1 MKNYEFD
8 CGCSFGVLDENS
20 TATKLQTGLP
30 SIEFDIRQATYG
42 CDKTWGLICSGQT
55 KGVFQLES
63 NLGKSWAK
71 RIRPKNIEE
80 LAALI
85 ALIRPGCL
93 KAIIDGKSMTQHYVD
108 RKNGTEEVS
117 YLHAS
122 LEPILQSTQGVL
134 VYQEQSMQIAQVIA
148 GFGLQQ
154 GDDLRKAIGK
164 KQAGLMAT
172 VKDSFLNGADSKG
185 IVSREIAEEIFGW
198 IEKSNRYAFN
208 KSHAVSYAVCAY
220 WSAYAKAHFPIN
232 FYCNYL
238 FYANGKQDPQSEIRD
253 LVRDAKISGI
263 QVSPPSIINMDS
275 KFSIRN
281 KVINFG
287 FNDIKSVGEKHVE
300 KLVQVINSVESGL
313 SKPIADWSWYQFLVN
328 ASHKINKKVVVSLV
342 SVGAMSHFGMSRSKM
357 LYEFETWQKLTDKEK
372 EWVVERQEE
381 WDCLADALSQLSPT
395 KKNGGGTFNVTRN
408 SIVESLVLLLED
420 PPYSVEDSPGWVS
433 NTEKE
438 TLGIAL
444 SYSEVD
450 SCDVSGS
457 NSTCKEFFDGKRG
470 NIILAVQISNVN
482 EYIVKNGRSKGNP
495 MGFLVVE
502 DNTGCLETVT
512 VFCDEWKK
520 HKGILYEGN
529 TVLLHGK
536 SSREA
541 SRAKG
546 RYQIDDGFIVQKVSQ
561 I

>member
-20 TATKLQTGLP
+20 AATKAQTGLP
-30 SIEFDIRQATYG
+30 SIEFDIGQAPYG
-42 CDKTWGLICSGQT
+42 CSKTWDLICSGQT

-80 LAALI
+80 LSALI
-85 ALIRPGCL
+85 SLIRPGCL
-93 KAIIDGKSMTQHYVD
+93 RAVIDGKSMTQHYVD

-117 YLHAS
+117 YLHDS
-122 LEPILQSTQGVL
+122 LESILKSTQGVL

-148 GFGLQQ
+148 GFNLQQ
-154 GDDLRKAIGK
+154 GDNLRKAIGK
-164 KQAGLMAT
+164 KQAGLMAS
-172 VKDSFLNGADSKG
+172 VKDSFLNGSDEKG
-185 IVSREIAEEIFGW
+185 VVSREIAEEIFGW

-263 QVSPPSIINMDS
+263 KVSPPSIINMDA

-300 KLVQVINSVESGL
+300 KLMQVIDSVESDL

-328 ASHKINKKVVVSLV
+328 ASHKINKNTMVSLA
-342 SVGAMSHFGMSRSKM
+342 SVGSMSHFGISRSKM

-372 EWVVERQEE
+372 EWVIDRQEQWE
-381 WDCLADALSQLSPT
+381 CLVDALSQLSPT
-395 KKNGGGTFNVTRN
+395 KKKGGGTFNTTRS

-438 TLGIAL
+438 ALGIAL

-450 SCDVSGS
+450 SCDISGS

-482 EYIVKNGRSKGNP
+482 EYIVKNGRSKGSP
-495 MGFLVVE
+495 MGFLSVE
-502 DNTGCLETVT
+502 DNTGCLDTAT

-520 HKGILYEGN
+520 YRGILYEGN

-536 SSREA
+536 SSGEA
-541 SRAKG
+541 FRGKS

>member
-1 MKNYEFD
+1 MKSYEFD
-8 CGCSFGVLDENS
+8 CGCSFGVLDDNS
-20 TATKLQTGLP
+20 IITKLQTGLP
-30 SIEFDIRQATYG
+30 SIEFDIKQSSYE
-42 CDKTWGLICSGQT
+42 CSKTWDIICSGQT

-63 NLGKSWAK
+63 SLGKSWAK

-108 RKNGTEEVS
+108 RKNRTEEVS
-117 YLHAS
+117 YLHDS
-122 LEPILQSTQGVL
+122 LEPILKSTQGVL
-134 VYQEQSMQIAQVIA
+134 VYQEQSMQIAQAIA
-148 GFGLQQ
+148 GFDLQQ

-164 KQAGLMAT
+164 KQAGLMSS
-172 VKDSFLNGADSKG
+172 VKDSFLEGSDSKG

-263 QVSPPSIINMDS
+263 QISPPSIVNMDS

-300 KLVQVINSVESGL
+300 KLIQVIDSVQSDL
-313 SKPIADWSWYQFLVN
+313 SKSVADWSWYQFLVN
-328 ASHKINKKVVVSLV
+328 ASHKINKNVMVSLV
-342 SVGAMSHFGMSRSKM
+342 SVGSMSHFGMSRSSM

-372 EWVVERQEE
+372 EWVIERQEE
-381 WDCLADALSQLSPT
+381 WDCLTDALSKLSPT
-395 KKNGGGTFNVTRN
+395 KKNGGGTFNTTRN
-408 SIVESLVLLLED
+408 SIVESLVLLLKD
-420 PPYSVEDSPGWVS
+420 PPYSLEDSPGWVS

-450 SCDVSGS
+450 SCDASGS

-470 NIILAVQISNVN
+470 NIILAVQVSNVN

-520 HKGILYEGN
+520 HKGLLYEGN
-529 TVLLHGK
+529 TVLLYGK
-536 SSREA
+536 SSGEA
-541 SRAKG
+541 SRGRG

>member
-1 MKNYEFD
+1 MKNYGFD
-8 CGCSFGVLDENS
+8 CGCSFGVLDEDS
-20 TATKLQTGLP
+20 VETKSQTGLP
-30 SIEFDIRQATYG
+30 SVDFNIKKAPYNCRR
-42 CDKTWGLICSGQT
+42 TWELICSGQT

-71 RIRPKNIEE
+71 RIRPTNIEE

-108 RKNGTEEVS
+108 RKNGAEATS
-117 YLHAS
+117 YLHDS
-122 LEPILQSTQGVL
+122 LEPILKSTQGVL

-148 GFGLQQ
+148 GFNLQQ

-164 KQAGLMAT
+164 KQAGLMAE
-172 VKDSFLNGADSKG
+172 VKDSFLDGAVETG
-185 IVSREIAEEIFGW
+185 LVSREIAEEIFGW

-238 FYANGKQDPQSEIRD
+238 FYANGKQDPQSEIRE

-263 QVSPPSIINMDS
+263 KIAPPSIINMDR

-300 KLVQVINSVESGL
+300 KLLQVINSVEDDL
-313 SKPIADWSWYQFLVN
+313 SKPIADWSWYQFLLN
-328 ASHKINKKVVVSLV
+328 ASHNINKRVVVALV
-342 SVGAMSHFGMSRSKM
+342 SVGAMSHFGLSRNKM

-372 EWVVERQEE
+372 QWVVERQSE
-381 WDCLADALSQLSPT
+381 WDCLVDALIELAPT
-395 KKNGGGTFNVTRN
+395 KKNGGGTFNTTRN
-408 SIVESLVLLLED
+408 SIVKDLVLLLEN
-420 PPYSVEDSPGWVS
+420 PPYSIDDSPGWVS

-444 SYSEVD
+444 TYCEVD
-450 SCDVSGS
+450 SCDISGS

-470 NIILAVQISNVN
+470 NIILAVQISNCN
-482 EYIVKNGRSKGNP
+482 EYIVKNGRSKGLP
-495 MGFLVVE
+495 MGFLSVE
-502 DNTGCLETVT
+502 DNTGSLDTVT
-512 VFCDEWKK
+512 VFCDQWKQYR
-520 HKGILYEGN
+520 GLLYEGN

-536 SSREA
+536 SSGE
-541 SRAKG
+541 SSSGKK
-546 RYQIDDGFIVQKVSQ
+546 RYQIDDGFVVQKVSQ